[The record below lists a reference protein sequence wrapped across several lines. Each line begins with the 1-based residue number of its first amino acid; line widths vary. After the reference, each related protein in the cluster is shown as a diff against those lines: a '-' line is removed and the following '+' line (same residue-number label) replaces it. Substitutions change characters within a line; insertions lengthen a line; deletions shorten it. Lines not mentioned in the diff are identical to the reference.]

1 MLTKCNIMLGDI
13 DRLSAEQEN
22 FYKYILNNK
31 KKIPAD
37 TQQRHKLFIRYS
49 EYLTEER
56 FEYLSAHM
64 YKRMEMAIQPDN
76 PYFTEKEWVRERW
89 EFLKDKFGKE

>member
-1 MLTKCNIMLGDI
+1 MSSKY
-13 DRLSAEQEN
+13 SS
-22 FYKYILNNK
+22 KYILNHK
-31 KKIPAD
+31 TSI
-37 TQQRHKLFIRYS
+37 QEERQVQYKLFIRYS

-64 YKRMEMAIQPDN
+64 YKRMETAIQPDS
-76 PYFTEKEWVRERW
+76 PYFTEKPWVRERW